1 MYITES
7 KYSKNICKRTLNWN
21 YEPNTTKYRHVQHL
35 IFLIPKKNS
44 RLIREKCNGTFN
56 NNHHRRCCI
65 SNQNENS
72 SNWFHFKSTTCTSQT
87 EKILCGKSSNDVIT
101 HWVPKWSGDERGGEK
116 SNWFPLYWNSSIL
129 SRWKAFTMMKTTRK
143 ELKIEEKSELER
155 TIKN

>member
-7 KYSKNICKRTLNWN
+7 IHSRNICKRTLNQN

-72 SNWFHFKSTTCTSQT
+72 SNWFHFSSTTCTSQT

-101 HWVPKWSGDERGGEK
+101 HWVPKWSGDERGEK
-116 SNWFPLYWNSSIL
+116 NPIDFFFVLKFKRF
-129 SRWKAFTMMKTTRK
+129 SRWRAFTMMKTTPK
-143 ELKIEEKSELER
+143 ELKIEEKLEIVR